1 MGFRATFGRFQP
13 TYTERQ
19 IATMIEDPLLV
30 NDWHAVSWAHQVT
43 DSAPKAIRLLE
54 RDLVLWRNQDG
65 VHAWQDLCVHRGAK
79 LSSGRIT
86 NDCLACP
93 YHGWQYESSG
103 RCVHI
108 PAHPGRPA
116 PLRAR
121 TNVYDVKER
130 YGLIWVSLGKP
141 NRDVPGFP
149 EWEDQ
154 SFRKIPAGPYI
165 YRANGPRVVENFLDV
180 GHFAFVHTGY
190 LGDAA
195 HAEIGDYEV
204 EVFPDRLVA
213 RDIPV
218 WQPDPDGTGHAAEV
232 KYTFHVARPLTAS
245 FMKSNGEKR
254 FAMFS
259 TITPAAQCESI
270 VWLIMALNY
279 GHDVSM
285 EELRRF
291 QDAVTAQDVPVVE
304 SQRPELLPLDLQA
317 ELHLSSDRAAI
328 AYRQWLKKIGLQ
340 YGTA

>member
-1 MGFRATFGRFQP
+1 VGFRATFGRFQP